1 MTERYLDI
9 FIMPPRVST
18 NVGKMPVK
26 VTVFDGADCIGGNK
40 VHLAFD
46 GHGVLFD
53 FGTNFNRMNLFYDE
67 FLQPRASRGIH
78 DHLAMGLIPR
88 VNWYRDDLVPDDVDL
103 GGAPDLQVDALLIS
117 HAHIDHFGCAG
128 FLDLDIPF
136 VSTPMTAALIKAMS
150 DCGRSDPGAECAY
163 CTKKGLGVDR
173 RTVVAGKG
181 SYIGRDFYLTKPNP
195 EDLTEFWSRS
205 KGKTKELEPGQL
217 GAMGSLGLEMKAME
231 VDHSVYGATAYA
243 VETEAGWVVYS
254 GDIRLH
260 GAYGDKTRKF
270 MADAKALSPAA
281 LIIEGTRAKHDD
293 AHYQLSEADVEG
305 QCHAASEDVDG
316 LIIADFSARNFERL
330 DAFIEIAQTTG
341 RSLVVTVKDAY
352 FLDAMRTVDGV
363 DRLSRVLVYGE
374 LKAKGS
380 KVKDSVEEQIGQLV
394 DPMEIAMHP
403 WSISCASRRT
413 IWAICWTSGRR
424 GGRYIYS
431 SSEAHSEDQVFDF
444 VRLHRW
450 ISRFGMEIRGFEEKD
465 GRVTFEPGYH
475 ASGHASADDLALVVE
490 TIDPDL
496 VIPVH
501 TLRPEFFRDMDRK
514 VAVPLPGIP
523 IDIR

>member
-1 MTERYLDI
+1 MIEDPS
-9 FIMPPRVST
+9 MST
-18 NVGKMPVK
+18 K
-26 VTVFDGADCIGGNK
+26 VTVFDGAGCIGGNK

-78 DHLAMGLIPR
+78 DHLDMGLIPR
-88 VNWYRDDLVPDDVDL
+88 VNWYREDLVPDDVDL
-103 GGAPDLQVDALLIS
+103 GGAPDLAVDALLIS

-136 VSTPMTAALIKAMS
+136 VATPMTAALIKAMS
-150 DCGRSDPGAECAY
+150 DCGRSDPGGECAY

-173 RTVVAGKG
+173 RTVVTGKG
-181 SYIGRDFYLTKPNP
+181 PYIGRDFYLTQTNQGG
-195 EDLTEFWSRS
+195 LTDFWSRS
-205 KGKTKELEPGQL
+205 KGKTKELQPGHL
-217 GAMGSLGLEMKAME
+217 GDMGSLGLEMKAME
-231 VDHSVYGATAYA
+231 VDHSIYGATAYA
-243 VETEAGWVVYS
+243 VETEVGWVVYS

-260 GAYGDKTRKF
+260 GTYGDKTRKF

-281 LIIEGTRAKHDD
+281 LIIEGTRASRDD
-293 AHYQLSEADVEG
+293 AHFQLSEADVAG
-305 QCHAASEDVDG
+305 KCRAASEDVEG
-316 LIIADFSARNFERL
+316 LLIADFSARNFERL
-330 DAFIEIAQTTG
+330 DAFIEIAQATG

-352 FLDAMRTVDGV
+352 FLDAMRQVDGA

-394 DPMEIAMHP
+394 DPKEIAMHP
-403 WSISCASRRT
+403 WEHILCFSSYDMGNLLDIRPK
-413 IWAICWTSGRR
+413 

-450 ISRFGMEIRGFEEKD
+450 ISRFGMEIRGFQEKD
-465 GRVTFEPGYH
+465 GNVTFEPGYH

-490 TIDPDL
+490 TIDPEL

-501 TLRPEFFRDMDRK
+501 TMRPEFFGDMDRK
-514 VAVPLPGIP
+514 VAIPLPGVP